1 MASQPDLEAK
11 LGRIPNWRSVSFKS
25 NILAS
30 LDRVLDDGEEIED
43 LLEGFYRGDHIVSSG
58 SGAPGI
64 LCLTSDRLIFLL
76 SGGSKGICDVIAFE
90 DIDTLRAKRRET
102 TTKITI
108 LHKGGESIL
117 TSTKRAGQARS
128 FLQKLEE
135 HLDSDRV
142 AAEVDVGSGDN
153 GVPEADRLENLA
165 FLHQEARKIIE
176 TVNEYKQFNKE
187 PTFLSRL
194 IDDVFGVMRASL
206 KGVPRQVEETR
217 LFVSMVF
224 SYLRQD
230 VVQDRE
236 LVLDILRYDSLPLK
250 HRRKLLGYW
259 DSIFNSI
266 QKTGRRDPKELPA
279 LAYLKEY
286 DSRENT
292 RHFDRVAAVLLSL
305 SQLIVKAD
313 GSVSDQGTETLKR
326 IRELIYGEEAT
337 KAAAA
342 RQVAKSPQKRQVGQA
357 VAEESLEE
365 VLERIDG
372 LIGMNRVKE
381 QIYTFVNFMKV
392 HKERERR
399 NLPVTPISKHAV
411 FYGPPGTGKTTI
423 ARYLGKVYRCLGLLE
438 KGHLVETDRAGLVAG
453 YVGQTAIQVDE
464 IVQEALDGVL
474 FVDEAYTLSPEGT
487 GNDFGQEAVDTLLKR
502 MEDFRDRLV
511 VIVAGYPDEMHR
523 FIDSNPGLKS
533 RFSRYFFFDHY
544 EPDNLLAILDL
555 FLEGAR
561 LTLTHPARR
570 EARNLLVHFYRRRDK
585 SFGNG
590 RFVRNL
596 FERIVEKQANRIST
610 VSPLTD
616 EVLCSITKPDIPT
629 IEECSTTIM

>member
-1 MASQPDLEAK
+1 MAAKPNLEAQ

-30 LDRVLDDGEEIED
+30 LDTLLGDHEEIED

-64 LCLTSDRLIFLL
+64 LCLTSDRLLFLL
-76 SGGSKGICDVIAFE
+76 SGGSKGVCDEISFE
-90 DIDTLRAKRRET
+90 SIESLQAKRRDT

-108 LHKGGESIL
+108 LHQGGESIL

-135 HLDSDRV
+135 HLDSEHV
-142 AAEVDVGSGDN
+142 ASEVDVDPGDN
-153 GVPEADRLENLA
+153 GHDEASRLENLA

-176 TVNEYKQFNKE
+176 IVNDYKQFNHE

-194 IDDVFGVMRASL
+194 IDDVFAVMRTSL
-206 KGVPRQVEETR
+206 KGVPKQVQETR

-236 LVLDILRYDSLPLK
+236 LVLDILRYDNLPLK

-259 DSIFNSI
+259 DSIYNSI
-266 QKTGRRDPKELPA
+266 QKSGKGQPKELPA
-279 LAYLKEY
+279 LNYLKEY
-286 DSRENT
+286 DARENT
-292 RHFDRVAAVLLSL
+292 RHFDRIAAVLISL
-305 SQLIVKAD
+305 SQCIVKAD
-313 GSVSDQGTETLKR
+313 GSVTDRGTETLKQVR
-326 IRELIYGEEAT
+326 KLVYGEETVKGAT
-337 KAAAA
+337 A
-342 RQVAKSPQKRQVGQA
+342 RQGERNQQKKQVGKE

-372 LIGMNRVKE
+372 LIGMSRVKE
-381 QIYTFVNFMKV
+381 QVYTFVNFMKV

-399 NLPVTPISKHAV
+399 GLPVTPISKHAV

-423 ARYLGKVYRCLGLLE
+423 ARYLGKVYRCLGLLQ

-464 IVQEALDGVL
+464 VVQEALDGVL

-502 MEDFRDRLV
+502 MEDYRDRLV

-544 EPDNLLAILDL
+544 QPDDLLSILDL

-570 EARNLLVHFYRRRDK
+570 EARSLLAHFYKRRDK

-616 EVLCSITKPDIPT
+616 ELLCSITKADIPT
-629 IEECSTTIM
+629 IEECNTSIM

>member
-1 MASQPDLEAK
+1 MASQPNLEAK

-30 LDRVLDDGEEIED
+30 LDKLLDDGEEIED

-64 LCLTSDRLIFLL
+64 LCLTSDRLMFLL
-76 SGGSKGICDVIAFE
+76 SGGGKGICDEIAFE
-90 DIDTLRAKRRET
+90 DIDTLRAKRRDT

-142 AAEVDVGSGDN
+142 DADVDVGSGDN
-153 GVPEADRLENLA
+153 GMPEADRLENLA

-176 TVNEYKQFNKE
+176 TVNEYKQFNQE

-217 LFVSMVF
+217 LFVSMIF

-259 DSIFNSI
+259 DSIYNSI
-266 QKTGRRDPKELPA
+266 QKTGKRDPKELPA

-292 RHFDRVAAVLLSL
+292 RNFDRVAAVLLSL

-313 GSVSDQGTETLKR
+313 GSVSEQGTETLRR

-337 KAAAA
+337 KGAAV
-342 RQVAKSPQKRQVGQA
+342 RQVARSPQKKQVGQA
-357 VAEESLEE
+357 VADESLEE

-372 LIGMNRVKE
+372 LIGMTRVKE

-392 HKERERR
+392 HKERKRR

-474 FVDEAYTLSPEGT
+474 FVDEAYTLSPEGS

-596 FERIVEKQANRIST
+596 FERIEEKQANWIST
-610 VSPLTD
+610 LSPLTD

>member
-1 MASQPDLEAK
+1 MASQPNLEAR

-30 LDRVLDDGEEIED
+30 LDKLLDDGEEIED

-64 LCLTSDRLIFLL
+64 LCLTSGRLLFLL
-76 SGGSKGICDVIAFE
+76 SGGSRGVCDEIAFE
-90 DIDTLRAKRRET
+90 DIETLRARRRET

-108 LHKGGESIL
+108 LHHGGESIL
-117 TSTKRAGQARS
+117 TSTKGAGQARS
-128 FLQKLEE
+128 FLKKLEE
-135 HLDSDRV
+135 HLDTDRV
-142 AAEVDVGSGDN
+142 STEVDVDAGENAG
-153 GVPEADRLENLA
+153 GEANRLENLA
-165 FLHQEARKIIE
+165 FLHEEARKIIE
-176 TVNEYKQFNKE
+176 TVNEYKQFNHE
-187 PTFLSRL
+187 PTFLPRL
-194 IDDVFGVMRASL
+194 IDDVFGVMRTSL

-224 SYLRQD
+224 AYLRQD

-236 LVLDILRYDSLPLK
+236 LVLDILRYDTLPLK

-259 DSIFNSI
+259 DSIYNSI
-266 QKTGRRDPKELPA
+266 QKTGKRDPKELPA
-279 LAYLKEY
+279 LGYLKEY
-286 DSRENT
+286 DARENT
-292 RHFDRVAAVLLSL
+292 RHFDRIATALLSL

-313 GSVSDQGTETLKR
+313 GSVSKQGTETLKQ
-326 IRELIYGEEAT
+326 IRELIYGEEAA
-337 KAAAA
+337 KGASS
-342 RQVAKSPQKRQVGQA
+342 RQVAKASQKKQVGQA

-372 LIGMNRVKE
+372 LIGMDRVKE

-399 NLPVTPISKHAV
+399 NLPITPISKHAV

-474 FVDEAYTLSPEGT
+474 FVDEAYTLSPEGS

-544 EPDNLLAILDL
+544 EPDDLLSILDL

-561 LTLTHPARR
+561 LTLTHPGRR
-570 EARNLLVHFYRRRDK
+570 EARNLLAHFYRKRDK

-616 EVLCSITKPDIPT
+616 ELLCSITKADIPT
-629 IEECSTTIM
+629 IEECNTTIM